1 VIEGCI
7 SLKELIRD
15 RSGYPELQ
23 INEKVGTAEMVV
35 MG

>member
-1 VIEGCI
+1 
-7 SLKELIRD
+7 LKEPIRD
-15 RSGYPELQ
+15 RRGYPELQ